1 MINKHSFMKTSKL
14 TFLLS
19 ILFWIGI
26 NIHAENPNKTNL
38 SIVEQSCSDYYIH
51 GLDYVYNQVGKRFT
65 IIGDKPTNVRVEWKV
80 GDLEQVTQSLQYV
93 VVVRGKAK
101 GLQTVS
107 AHVYGDNLDII
118 LTKQVM
124 AIDADDPN
132 PNDTGYIQPWWW

>member
-51 GLDYVYNQVGKRFT
+51 GLDYVYNQVE
-65 IIGDKPTNVRVEWKV
+65 IGRASCRERV
-80 GDLEQVTQSLQYV
+80 
-93 VVVRGKAK
+93 
-101 GLQTVS
+101 
-107 AHVYGDNLDII
+107 
-118 LTKQVM
+118 
-124 AIDADDPN
+124 
-132 PNDTGYIQPWWW
+132 